1 MTEIRLDD
9 ISLEDLLFLIG
20 GSIFQGSTSDDLD
33 IELLLKL
40 EELLT
45 ITIDKRLHGIP
56 IDAVIH

>member
-20 GSIFQGSTSDDLD
+20 GSIFQGSTSNDLD

-45 ITIDKRLHGIP
+45 ITIDERLHGIP

>member
-45 ITIDKRLHGIP
+45 ITIDERLHGIP